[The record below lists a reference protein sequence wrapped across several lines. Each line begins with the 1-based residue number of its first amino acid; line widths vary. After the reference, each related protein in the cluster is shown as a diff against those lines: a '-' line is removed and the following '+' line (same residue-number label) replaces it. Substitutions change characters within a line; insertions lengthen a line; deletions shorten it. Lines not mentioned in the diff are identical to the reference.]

1 MSGIFSDQVDEYITY
16 MYFVICKKV
25 KVSFK
30 SSYENIEVVNT

>member
-25 KVSFK
+25 KVGFK